1 MRLKNVTFS
10 VFYLFFSVDKWL
22 KNVIIR
28 LKNVIFRR
36 FESRFELK
44 NVIIRL
50 KNVII
55 RLKNVIFKNQK
66 ASKYRGFQ
74 TYPQLKN
81 GSLYY
86 YYIIYIINNI

>member
-22 KNVIIR
+22 KNVIMR
-28 LKNVIFRR
+28 LKNVIFSR
-36 FESRFELK
+36 FQSRFE
-44 NVIIRL
+44 L

-74 TYPQLKN
+74 TYPQLKT

>member
-1 MRLKNVTFS
+1 MLHLAFFTS
-10 VFYLFFSVDKWL
+10 FFSVDKWL

-28 LKNVIFRR
+28 LKNVIFSR
-36 FESRFELK
+36 FQSRFELK
-44 NVIIRL
+44 NVIIW
-50 KNVII
+50 
-55 RLKNVIFKNQK
+55 LKNVIFKNQK

-74 TYPQLKN
+74 TYPQLKT

>member
-1 MRLKNVTFS
+1 MQLKNVTFS

-28 LKNVIFRR
+28 LKNVI
-36 FESRFELK
+36 
-44 NVIIRL
+44 
-50 KNVII
+50 I

-66 ASKYRGFQ
+66 ASKHRGFQ
-74 TYPQLKN
+74 TYPQLKT

>member
-1 MRLKNVTFS
+1 MQLKNVTFS

-22 KNVIIR
+22 KNV
-28 LKNVIFRR
+28 L
-36 FESRFELK
+36 
-44 NVIIRL
+44 
-50 KNVII
+50 I

-66 ASKYRGFQ
+66 ASKHRGFQ
-74 TYPQLKN
+74 TYPQLKT

>member
-28 LKNVIFRR
+28 LKNVIF
-36 FESRFELK
+36 
-44 NVIIRL
+44 
-50 KNVII
+50 
-55 RLKNVIFKNQK
+55 KNQK

-74 TYPQLKN
+74 TYPQLKT